1 MNDQVQY
8 NNGLPS
14 KPMGRIYPLPD
25 FNNNMDNISM
35 ARIPEFGFGNQGG
48 IQGALQ
54 PLRSYIS
61 QQLQQKT
68 NEEIGPFIEE
78 VAGNAQETFDIQ
90 SGGGYNGGL
99 MPFSGY
105 GGMGGGLQ
113 SLFNPMSRGN
123 EDVLFHQNKNRAMPM
138 AQGGSVPRQTMIQ
151 EQPHMLAYIDP
162 QEEMMLRSMGGTGQ
176 PGPGGVPAYARTD
189 GPGSA
194 NFGAEVRI
202 QNEINRQE
210 EEQRQNDADDRAAKF
225 RQQTL
230 QGKLNAQVAREKAT
244 GTQKQVDARREAR
257 KKTGIQSL
265 IMDGYVQDGDGFT
278 KDNTVLSPKANK
290 SYLVNQAKRYY
301 ADPYKRPKTGFL
313 SNLVKGSMPGQIFSG
328 IFNQSGIMNDKLQQ
342 QGNYSA
348 DGGFG
353 IGSFLN
359 KITNTSPV
367 NQVAIRDQMGK
378 VIGVVGFNEKGTP
391 VSHTGKLSGYMDA
404 YESEGKGTVSQG
416 QLVDFGQDNAFGLAL
431 GPNSG
436 TSDDGPDDTPV
447 SPTAPVTCPDGY
459 IFDSETNACVAVEET
474 VEETTEEE
482 PIVVDPNVSVETEYP
497 LFNQGGVASLNDVA
511 RNMSR
516 GPRGIAGYQGFMR

>member
-1 MNDQVQY
+1 
-8 NNGLPS
+8 
-14 KPMGRIYPLPD
+14 
-25 FNNNMDNISM
+25 
-35 ARIPEFGFGNQGG
+35 
-48 IQGALQ
+48 
-54 PLRSYIS
+54 
-61 QQLQQKT
+61 
-68 NEEIGPFIEE
+68 
-78 VAGNAQETFDIQ
+78 
-90 SGGGYNGGL
+90 
-99 MPFSGY
+99 
-105 GGMGGGLQ
+105 
-113 SLFNPMSRGN
+113 
-123 EDVLFHQNKNRAMPM
+123 M

-210 EEQRQNDADDRAAKF
+210 EEQRRNDADDRAAKF
-225 RQQTL
+225 REQTL

-290 SYLVNQAKRYY
+290 SYMVNQAKRYY
-301 ADPYKRPKTGFL
+301 ADPYKRPKTGFF
-313 SNLVKGSMPGQIFSG
+313 SNLVKSSMPYQIFNG
-328 IFNQSGIMNDKLQQ
+328 IFNQSGIMKDKLQQ

-353 IGSFLN
+353 IGSLLN
-359 KITNTSPV
+359 KMTNTSPV
-367 NQVAIRDQMGK
+367 NQVAIRDQMGR

-404 YESEGKGTVSQG
+404 YESEGKGTINQG
-416 QLVDFGQDNAFGLAL
+416 QLVDFGQDNEFGLAL
-431 GPNSG
+431 GSG
-436 TSDDGPDDTPV
+436 NLLDNEPDDNTPGNPR
-447 SPTAPVTCPDGY
+447 SFCPEGFVYDKSV
-459 IFDSETNACVAVEET
+459 DACVPITTTADTIEET
-474 VEETTEEE
+474 TEEEEEETTEEE
-482 PIVVDPNVSVETEYP
+482 PIVVDPNVSVPTEYP